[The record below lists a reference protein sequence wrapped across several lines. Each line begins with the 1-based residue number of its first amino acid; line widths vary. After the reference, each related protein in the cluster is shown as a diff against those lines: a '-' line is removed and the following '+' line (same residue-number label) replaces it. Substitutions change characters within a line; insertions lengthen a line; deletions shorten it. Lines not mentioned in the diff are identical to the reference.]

1 MCMYTGENVYNT
13 GAYKYTCIAKLSRQ
27 IPLLSREERLA
38 PVNWVSGTLAS
49 YGWVHSTNQIAAFK
63 NTFSSCE

>member
-1 MCMYTGENVYNT
+1 MYICTCARTQAKHVYNT

-38 PVNWVSGTLAS
+38 PVN
-49 YGWVHSTNQIAAFK
+49 
-63 NTFSSCE
+63 